1 MSLAFI
7 KGPRE
12 SRKKKNK
19 TIISPPKKI
28 FITKQILIKS
38 SLVFNPFFEW
48 RLLGWRGRG
57 DKAEGNERTEQAD
70 LPVKSQVL

>member
-7 KGPRE
+7 KCPRE
-12 SRKKKNK
+12 RRKKKQDN
-19 TIISPPKKI
+19 ISPPKKI

-38 SLVFNPFFEW
+38 SLVFNNFSEW